1 MKLHILV
8 EDDKRRA
15 RRLSKRKT
23 KASKPVAKQ
32 TDKKKSQRA
41 YWAKRKAMEKR
52 RENAP
57 AGGNDEQAEN

>member
-1 MKLHILV
+1 MKLHIFV
-8 EDDKRRA
+8 EDDKGKA
-15 RRLSKRKT
+15 RGKRKT

-57 AGGNDEQAEN
+57 AGGNDEQTEN